1 MTGNYINP
9 VICLLQQT
17 KQQEEPNLIQPI
29 MQDKIYKLQQA
40 PDIFKI
46 ITFRCHRYVKVINRE
61 TM

>member
-1 MTGNYINP
+1 
-9 VICLLQQT
+9 LQQT

-40 PDIFKI
+40 SDIFKI
-46 ITFRCHRYVKVINRE
+46 ITFRSHRYVKVINRE